1 MTPESLHQST
11 PQALERLAFVLV
23 EPCQPGNV
31 GAAARAMRA
40 MGFDDLVL
48 VAPQVHDV
56 LEHPQTRAFA
66 SGANDLL
73 ARARVVP
80 TLEAAIAGAT
90 LVVGVSADPREFGP
104 APLTPEAAA
113 ERVSAELAADPA
125 HRVALVFGTERT
137 GLSVEQVL
145 RCQLLCSIPGD
156 PDHHSLNL
164 AQAVQILAY
173 VLRRSVQARQPA
185 DTLVH
190 GRAHALPSGQ
200 RFASQAAIEGLF
212 VHLERA
218 LVVIGFLDPAH
229 PKKLMPRLRR
239 LFARSRLEVEE
250 VDLLRGV
257 CKMAEQ
263 AGLANPPAWRRGGA
277 GGRSESSPRSSP
289 VAQSAVA
296 PKFVPTIGPPDDPDP
311 ETSQPTTREPQ

>member
-11 PQALERLAFVLV
+11 PQALERLSFVLV

-40 MGFDDLVL
+40 MGFHDLVL
-48 VAPQVHDV
+48 VAPQVPDV
-56 LEHPQTRAFA
+56 LTHPQTRAFA

-80 TLEAAIAGAT
+80 TLQAALTDAT

-104 APLTPEAAA
+104 QPLTPEAAA
-113 ERVSAELAADPA
+113 ACVSAELAADPA
-125 HRVALVFGTERT
+125 HRVALVFGTERI
-137 GLSVEQVL
+137 GLSVEQVQ

-173 VLRRSVQARQPA
+173 VLRRSAQEQPV
-185 DTLVH
+185 D
-190 GRAHALPSGQ
+190 ALTHVRERTAQPGQ
-200 RFASQAAIEGLF
+200 RFASQAAIESLF

-263 AGLANPPAWRRGGA
+263 AGLANPPVWRRGGV
-277 GGRSESSPRSSP
+277 GRTVETPPQSSP
-289 VAQSAVA
+289 VGQPAHA
-296 PKFVPTIGPPDDPDP
+296 PTPASTARLPDDPDP
-311 ETSQPTTREPQ
+311 ETSQPTTRGPQ